1 MSTKVRDVM
10 NSKLVYLR
18 SGDRPEIALRSIL
31 EFGITAVPVLDDL
44 GRPVGVV
51 SIRDIVDS
59 SKKGSRISPNVVSIG
74 PEDSLE
80 TAARVLAEANVHH
93 LVVVDATR
101 RAIGMI
107 SAIDIVRAFVGLEPR
122 HPESIASFKAPE
134 IKVDP
139 MTGQS
144 T

>member
-1 MSTKVRDVM
+1 MSTKVRDIM

-18 SGDRPEIALRSIL
+18 SGDRPEITLRTIL
-31 EFGITAVPVLDDL
+31 KFGITAVPVLDDL

-51 SIRDIVDS
+51 SLRDIVDS
-59 SKKGSRISPNVVSIG
+59 DKKGSRISENVVTVG
-74 PEDSLE
+74 PDETLE
-80 TAARVLAEANVHH
+80 AAAGILAEANVHH
-93 LVVVDATR
+93 LVVVDASR

-107 SAIDIVRAFVGLEPR
+107 SAIDMVRAFVGLEPK
-122 HPESIASFKAPE
+122 HPESIASFKGAE

>member
-1 MSTKVRDVM
+1 MSTQVRDVM

-18 SGDRPEIALRSIL
+18 SGDRPEITLRTIL
-31 EFGITAVPVLDDL
+31 KFGITAVPVLDDL

-51 SIRDIVDS
+51 SLRDIVDS
-59 SKKGSRISPNVVSIG
+59 EKRGARISENVVTVG
-74 PEDSLE
+74 PDDSLE
-80 TAARVLAEANVHH
+80 DAARILAEANVHH
-93 LVVVDATR
+93 LVVIDASR

-107 SAIDIVRAFVGLEPR
+107 SALDMVRAFIGLEPK
-122 HPESIASFKAPE
+122 HPEAITSFKGAE

-139 MTGQS
+139 MTGQP